1 MFGFQPL
8 AKVPIADD
16 VIDSVPVSLTAT
28 GVSGTGQVGSV
39 VISGA
44 NDTPA
49 VGLEASVGPH
59 ATVTFTVTVANSG
72 SGNKFYIDGAE
83 APTLNLV
90 RNTTY
95 VFDVSDNSVSGHP
108 LAFKDGGGNSY
119 TTGVT
124 TTGTAGNS
132 GAKVTFVVPSN
143 APDALRYYCTV
154 HGNGMGNTIAV
165 STLDFSVSGDAS
177 VGVTG
182 IAATGGS
189 SGVVAETGIGV
200 SVTGVEGGTPNP
212 FTSVGF
218 TDVTIIAI
226 SNITVAVSG
235 VAASGNVG
243 ATGAAIPKSVD
254 VGGSQ
259 ATVSTNG
266 VTVGGAADVAET
278 GFQASS
284 AVGSPTIIGAA
295 SVAVSGLSGT
305 GAVGSANIAIP
316 VTVSVTGVTSSTAV
330 RGVEIV
336 IPVNVSVTGPSSTG
350 TAGSATTIG
359 TADIPSTGL
368 AASTFV
374 GSVTSTATANISVTG
389 ISATTATSSVTP
401 YISFP
406 TTADGSTGLVGSVTI
421 TGRSGVAVTG
431 VSTGTPLVGQVRMY
445 NSVDPLQETLADP
458 YSPLVID
465 VPTENV
471 YNDINLTVDESAP
484 PVWSDLDIENEAA

>member
-49 VGLEASVGPH
+49 VGLEASAGPH

-182 IAATGGS
+182 IAATANF
-189 SGVVAETGIGV
+189 SGVVAETGIGI
-200 SVTGVEGGTPNP
+200 SVTGVAGAAS
-212 FTSVGF
+212 TSSVSI
-218 TDVTIIAI
+218 TTI

-235 VAASGNVG
+235 IAASGNVG

-284 AVGSPTIIGAA
+284 AVGSPTIVGAA

-305 GAVGSANIAIP
+305 GAVGSANTAIP

-389 ISATTATSSVTP
+389 ISATIATSSVTP

-431 VSTGTPLVGQVRMY
+431 VSTGIPLVGQVRMY

>member
-28 GVSGTGQVGSV
+28 GVAGTGQVGSV

-177 VGVTG
+177 VSVTG

-200 SVTGVEGGTPNP
+200 SVTGVAGAAS
-212 FTSVGF
+212 TSSVS
-218 TDVTIIAI
+218 IIAI

-235 VAASGNVG
+235 IAASGNVG

-389 ISATTATSSVTP
+389 ISATIATSSVTP

-465 VPTENV
+465 VPTEEV
-471 YNDINLTVDESAP
+471 YTELNLNFNEADP
-484 PVWSDLDIENEAA
+484 PVWSELNVEDEAA